1 MEAIDSLF
9 NITGLKPDSI
19 DFITVSAGPGSFT
32 GLRVGMSTAKGFCY
46 ALGIPMVLVSSLEAM
61 AVSAGAFRGL
71 IVPVFDARKKEVYAA
86 VFSSAGGQP
95 ERVIDD
101 APMSIDTLIEEIKKA
116 HAGKRVLFTG
126 NGAELYRE
134 RIVDALG
141 ERAVFAPP
149 HLSNPL
155 PSAVAVLGLRYA
167 RDGEFTPPE
176 KAVPFYLRKSEAE
189 LTRLSR
195 G

>member
-1 MEAIDSLF
+1 MNPGTTLSIDTVSPVGGASLYSAREGLLCEMRFRGGRLHSARLMEAIDSLF

-101 APMSIDTLIEEIKKA
+101 APM
-116 HAGKRVLFTG
+116 
-126 NGAELYRE
+126 
-134 RIVDALG
+134 
-141 ERAVFAPP
+141 
-149 HLSNPL
+149 
-155 PSAVAVLGLRYA
+155 
-167 RDGEFTPPE
+167 
-176 KAVPFYLRKSEAE
+176 
-189 LTRLSR
+189 
-195 G
+195 